1 MKNQLRK
8 IFAIQAFNS
17 LVGGILFVALPLL
30 MRERNISIVEIGLI
44 YASLPLVFQTFRLIF
59 AILSD
64 LIGRKKFFV
73 LNAFLNFFTPLI
85 YIFAFNP
92 FQFLTGKITEGVKS
106 SALWSVNRASI
117 LEGARD
123 KEKELRRLRAI
134 SSIFQA
140 LAILAFGFLVM
151 LFSFSKILLISSLIS
166 LPLFF
171 LSLSLKSKPME
182 KRRLGKILSLKQKKE
197 KFRKGLILF
206 ILLGLSIGGIDS
218 YVLPLFLREKGI
230 SESLIGFLLGFQ
242 ILMQGISTYEIL
254 LLGLDFK
261 HLMLLNFAFPVFLFL
276 LSFSPLSLIPF
287 FLLLLGISRGL
298 VNAGNETIISKI
310 VGKYSYGT
318 DIGIIFTGFHF
329 ARTLIIAFSGFLILF
344 FGFSSI
350 FLLSSLIFLSFLL
363 LTLKFI

>member
-117 LEGARD
+117 LEEARD

-171 LSLSLKSKPME
+171 LSLSLKSKPMK

-197 KFRKGLILF
+197 KFKKGLILF

-218 YVLPLFLREKGI
+218 YVLPLFLREKG
-230 SESLIGFLLGFQ
+230 
-242 ILMQGISTYEIL
+242 
-254 LLGLDFK
+254 
-261 HLMLLNFAFPVFLFL
+261 N
-276 LSFSPLSLIPF
+276 
-287 FLLLLGISRGL
+287 
-298 VNAGNETIISKI
+298 
-310 VGKYSYGT
+310 
-318 DIGIIFTGFHF
+318 
-329 ARTLIIAFSGFLILF
+329 
-344 FGFSSI
+344 
-350 FLLSSLIFLSFLL
+350 
-363 LTLKFI
+363 LKA